1 MKLLLEKTN
10 WGGYKPIGE
19 VKNEANTKKISL
31 QNKGVRQR
39 CLTIFTSI

>member
-19 VKNEANTKKISL
+19 VKNEAKHEKNI